1 MRRKNISM
9 LRCHFFN
16 RPRAFRR
23 PAAPVNS
30 AFAKKHNIIDKMSFC
45 ARERRSWT
53 WLKSTKENGAHA
65 SRLGINKERRD
76 RRMFFCLFARLAAPE
91 P

>member
-30 AFAKKHNIIDKMSFC
+30 AFAKKHNIIEKMRVF
-45 ARERRSWT
+45 ARKRRSWD
-53 WLKSTKENGAHA
+53 WLTPTKESDAHA
-65 SRLGINKERRD
+65 SRLGIKK
-76 RRMFFCLFARLAAPE
+76 
-91 P
+91 